1 MSYTRQGLIQKHV
14 NELIATGETICESPK
29 IRKFI
34 YQELTKRN
42 LKFRREL
49 VATNKGGICL
59 RERGYSPK
67 CLIKWRNCGS
77 LTLDMVKEKYQQY
90 YPKDCQYNPPISI
103 TEIIEFFDK
112 KTTRHKSF
120 ELANKLCGLSFLYYI
135 YLRKTTKKI
144 ILLK

>member
-1 MSYTRQGLIQKHV
+1 MSYTRQGLIQNHI
-14 NELIATGETICESPK
+14 NELITTGETICESPK

-34 YQELTKRN
+34 YEELKHRN
-42 LKFRREL
+42 LKFRREII
-49 VATNKGGICL
+49 ATNKGGMRL

-77 LTLDMVKEKYQQY
+77 LTLDMLKEKYQQY
-90 YPKDCQYNPPISI
+90 YLKDWPYEPPISI
-103 TEIIEFFDK
+103 TEIVEFFDK

-120 ELANKLCGLSFLYYI
+120 ELANKLINLHFLDYI
-135 YLRKTTKKI
+135 YLLKTTKKI